1 MIYRVDLHIHSNATK
16 GAPSSIEEL
25 VRAARRAGLDAIA
38 ITDRD
43 RCTPVPIEMRG
54 VLLIPG
60 CEVTTLGG
68 HILGV
73 FLERPLDFIRLRRHG
88 LPTADEAVL
97 EIHRCGGLAILAH
110 PFTDKNANPA
120 LFPIRPDAVETIS
133 ARAALRR
140 SDANEQALLWATAHQ
155 RPQVGTSNAYSPI
168 EVGNAYTEIACR
180 RLSRSLLK
188 EALDLGHCRPV
199 SVRNTSNT
207 ICGYANLT
215 QAKRSGNLR
224 SVIISAASLGICT
237 LKDLTPKIPAFKKSK
252 CAKNKMAKKQSS
264 KKTK

>member
-1 MIYRVDLHIHSNATK
+1 MIYRVDLHVYSNATE
-16 GAPSSIEEL
+16 GAHSSIEEL

-38 ITDRD
+38 ITDHD
-43 RCTPVPIEMRG
+43 YCTPVPIEMRG

-60 CEVTTLGG
+60 CEITTLGG

-73 FLERPLDFIRLRRHG
+73 FLERPIDFTRLHKHG

-133 ARAALRR
+133 ARAALQR

-155 RPQVGTSNAYSPI
+155 RPQVGSSNAYSPA

-199 SVRNTSNT
+199 SVRDTNNTT
-207 ICGYANLT
+207 CGYANLT

-224 SVIISAASLGICT
+224 SVLLSAASLGICT
-237 LKDLTPKIPAFKKSK
+237 VKDLIPKMHRPKKKKAYSKPKTKKS
-252 CAKNKMAKKQSS
+252 NK
-264 KKTK
+264 